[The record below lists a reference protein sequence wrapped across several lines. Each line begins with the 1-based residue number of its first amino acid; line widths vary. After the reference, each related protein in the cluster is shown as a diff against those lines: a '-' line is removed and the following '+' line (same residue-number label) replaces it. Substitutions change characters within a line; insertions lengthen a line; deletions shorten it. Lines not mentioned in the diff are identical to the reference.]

1 MKRKPDKSELELAR
15 AIRSLFRSGPTKG
28 IGTCTRYRKWLIEAD
43 PELSAFFQLIAVN
56 DGWEDEAA
64 RIRQRHAKI
73 MKQSGPYP
81 KDVPAPPPI
90 SMSAI
95 LELMPVWKEWGG
107 AISTEPS
114 NQS

>member
-1 MKRKPDKSELELAR
+1 MTRRPNTSELELAR

-28 IGTCTRYRKWLIEAD
+28 MGSTTRYRKWLIEAD
-43 PELSAFFQLIAVN
+43 PNLAAFFRMVAAH

-73 MKQSGPYP
+73 MKRHGPYP

-90 SMSAI
+90 SLPAI
-95 LELMPVWKEWGG
+95 LELMPVWRGWGK
-107 AISTEPS
+107 
-114 NQS
+114 NF